1 MFTFFMNEEQIKKYY
16 QKKAGKR
23 IAKENAKAECKQKVL
38 ENRKNLIPN
47 FIEIKR
53 LKSQLKEPAIRRR
66 ISNLLLL
73 LAIIM
78 TAITTLTTIAGGI
91 RYRNTLLTMVTYI
104 LFVTF
109 AQLTILIIS
118 CLKPYLYNK
127 APRYIGLST
136 LLQLFLLIVS
146 ISFNYVF
153 LYNSLSSG
161 WINLLNIIL
170 CIIFD
175 VVILLI
181 CEISFVIRLNI
192 QFSQGNNRIK
202 KILAMMVDNK
212 LSKIESKVSNNNLIS
227 VIDRDIKEEKIKKLE
242 YKQDTEKKE
251 IEENN
256 SNIDMDK
263 DLKEES
269 NYNNDSNVTNMC
281 DFVHDKDRELIK
293 STILS
298 YQDNNI
304 IPSISALMDLTG
316 LSKNK
321 IIAVK
326 KELEKSGLIETVGN
340 KTFLKSLE
348 V

>member
-1 MFTFFMNEEQIKKYY
+1 
-16 QKKAGKR
+16 
-23 IAKENAKAECKQKVL
+23 
-38 ENRKNLIPN
+38 
-47 FIEIKR
+47 
-53 LKSQLKEPAIRRR
+53 
-66 ISNLLLL
+66 
-73 LAIIM
+73 M
-78 TAITTLTTIAGGI
+78 TVVTTLTTIAGGLH
-91 RYRNTLLTMVTYI
+91 YRNTFLTMMTFVS
-104 LFVTF
+104 FVTF

-127 APRYIGLST
+127 APRYISISVFMQIC
-136 LLQLFLLIVS
+136 LLFVS
-146 ISFNYVF
+146 ISFNYIF
-153 LYNSLSSG
+153 LYNPANSV
-161 WINLLNIIL
+161 WIHFLNIIL

-175 VVILLI
+175 LVILLL

-192 QFSQGNNRIK
+192 EFQQSNNRIK
-202 KILAMMVDNK
+202 KILAMMIDNK

-227 VIDRDIKEEKIKKLE
+227 VIDRDIKEEKVKELE
-242 YKQDTEKKE
+242 YKQDTEIKE

-256 SNIDMDK
+256 SNVDMDK
-263 DLKEES
+263 GLKEES

-326 KELEKSGLIETVGN
+326 KELEKSGLIQTVGN